1 MNQFSEQQ
9 RPDQVVDSFKWIQ
22 FSCQILA
29 LASGSHLG
37 HNVTIFVV
45 DVIVI
50 LYPKLEKCSQ
60 LSLTYDS
67 SNSNNNMLACLF
79 IAKINVYRFR
89 LFVCITL
96 YYWWHAWRTK
106 KYKTV
111 RQYDIR
117 FPGHHHHHHH
127 QARSKMYIWL
137 WWFQLI
143 FSNAL
148 CMLFCIL
155 SVDACMRWNLIL
167 TSNDKQEF
175 KAK

>member
-1 MNQFSEQQ
+1 MRSVYIHTHSLRMWQLLMKSSQIQLVLILIYGICSNNTKQLTVYINISYPGTQMNSFFCFSIRISIRFLYSSIGHLNQFSEQQ

-37 HNVTIFVV
+37 HNVTICVV
-45 DVIVI
+45 DVIAI

-79 IAKINVYRFR
+79 IAKINVYRFS

-96 YYWWHAWRTK
+96 YY
-106 KYKTV
+106 
-111 RQYDIR
+111 
-117 FPGHHHHHHH
+117 
-127 QARSKMYIWL
+127 
-137 WWFQLI
+137 
-143 FSNAL
+143 
-148 CMLFCIL
+148 
-155 SVDACMRWNLIL
+155 
-167 TSNDKQEF
+167 
-175 KAK
+175 